1 MLVVCSS
8 PRSGNRFEH
17 RRALAT
23 CIAGVLGL
31 SSGALFA
38 ETVGPVLDVQTK
50 PDLLT
55 QETTQIQLS
64 FTEESLQRGLN
75 YLVGNTYL
83 RFGAGLALV
92 DLNNNGHLDVVV
104 LGATNGLVGVYEN
117 TGTGNFINRSFS
129 TGIGPIVAAGISAAD
144 YNGDGLIDLYISGW
158 LTGSRLLRNNGNMTF
173 TDVTAAAGL
182 TLVSAAQASAWSDF
196 DGDGWPDLYV
206 TTRTNTSGNAQR
218 NKFYRN
224 NGNGTFTEMAGALG
238 IDCEDDPSL
247 IPLFFDFDRDGL
259 CDLYIGTDKGSA
271 GVFRNR
277 LFRNT
282 GGLFTEITA
291 QANAEAFV
299 DCMGFA
305 VGDINFDG
313 YFDIYMTNLDPGNKL
328 FINNGGDA
336 FVDMTEASGMA
347 AYVYSWATVFAD
359 FDNDTH
365 LDAYVCVQ
373 LGPNKLYQGRPQWP
387 FVEVGASAGVA
398 LTPTSSSFSVAV
410 GDVNGDHKL
419 DMLVCDVEGRVKL
432 FINRTQTS
440 LNYARFKVVGQ
451 WPNTHAIGAQLDIR
465 TGDTWQA
472 RQIYAGSNYKAMN
485 EFTVHVGVADAAVID
500 EVIIRWPGTGDT
512 RRLTN
517 VPVNQQWTIYP
528 PERLGDAN
536 GDGLFR
542 RSDALALFKS
552 FTGPGV
558 PLAPGKEIFDLD
570 GDFDIDADD
579 LRLLA
584 DKMDPMFAIPRV
596 P

>member
-1 MLVVCSS
+1 MLVVYSS
-8 PRSGNRFEH
+8 PISGHRFG
-17 RRALAT
+17 RGAIRAVAA
-23 CIAGVLGL
+23 AGVLGL
-31 SSGALFA
+31 GIGAATAQTAADPDQDA
-38 ETVGPVLDVQTK
+38 EVAVPSTLEPAQA
-50 PDLLT
+50 
-55 QETTQIQLS
+55 QLA

-75 YLVGNTYL
+75 YLIGNTYL
-83 RFGAGLALV
+83 RFGAGLGLI
-92 DLNNNGHLDVVV
+92 DLNNDGHLDVVV

-117 TGTGNFINRSFS
+117 TGTGNFINRSFA

-144 YNGDGLIDLYISGW
+144 YNADGQIDLYISGW

-196 DGDGWPDLYV
+196 DADGWPDLYV
-206 TTRTNTSGNAQR
+206 TTRTNTSGNTQR

-238 IDCEDDPSL
+238 IDCENDPSL

-259 CDLYIGTDKGSA
+259 CDLYIGTDKGTG

-291 QANAEAFV
+291 QANAEAFI

-305 VGDINFDG
+305 VGDVNFDG
-313 YFDIYMTNLDPGNKL
+313 YFDVYMTNLDPGNKL
-328 FINNGGDA
+328 FINNAGQS
-336 FVDMTEASGMA
+336 FVDMTEPSGLA
-347 AYVYSWATVFAD
+347 AFVYSWATVFTD

-373 LGPNKLYQGRPQWP
+373 LGANKLYQGRPEWP
-387 FVEVGASAGVA
+387 YVEVGAAAGVA
-398 LTPTSSSFSVAV
+398 LPVSSFSVAV
-410 GDVNGDHKL
+410 GDVNGDHKP

-432 FINRTQTS
+432 FINRTQTDHH
-440 LNYARFKVVGQ
+440 YARFKVVGQ

-465 TGDTWQA
+465 TGKLWQA
-472 RQIYAGSNYKAMN
+472 RQVYAGSNFKAMN
-485 EFTVHVGVADAAVID
+485 EFTVHVGVADAGIID
-500 EVIIRWPGTGDT
+500 EVIVRWPGTGDT

-517 VPVNQQWTIYP
+517 VPVNHQWTIHP
-528 PERLGDAN
+528 PERLGDADA
-536 GDGLFR
+536 DGRFSRDDARALFR
-542 RSDALALFKS
+542 AI
-552 FTGPGV
+552 TGPGV
-558 PLAPGKEIFDLD
+558 PLTPGQEIFDLD

-579 LRLLA
+579 LMLLA
-584 DKMDPMFAIPRV
+584 GRMDPLSAIPRV